1 MVVPSGAFPSSS
13 SHPQQQQGPSGA
25 AGGQGGAA
33 AAAGPQDKRERWE
46 EGHPD
51 YMGSASFD
59 NILKKI
65 ETTMSSPGNVQNYT
79 LLKITHFNIFTSLK
93 MGETFY
99 GIR

>member
-25 AGGQGGAA
+25 AGGQGGA
-33 AAAGPQDKRERWE
+33 QDKRERWE